1 MIAMASAAAHALTM
15 SAGGRTA
22 DTPRAAVAKYNA
34 GAWRGTGWLIDPRT
48 AEPLAIEDVTTSVDP
63 APSALVTQTTLGAR
77 DPARDLLDLDLAD
90 ADLDG
95 SYSAEHDT
103 DGGLLGGGAPGGL
116 VIEHAIAVSDNER
129 RRCLLRYGDGGALEA
144 VLLLLEGRA
153 AADDVDAPAPST
165 LLSICGDWE
174 GDASVRRSAEP
185 AAARPKGGRGF
196 GTPRV
201 AKARDVFDEAAG
213 RQGRPEATSVF
224 KSRLSYLY
232 DGESTV
238 VRKLGATAFGGDEL
252 DDIATFGV
260 LKRHDGKF
268 GEYESVGFASDASQP
283 RLLLLP
289 AACHV
294 LAPSLL
300 SDDAPFTCE
309 FGVAL
314 EPGESFGWAGF
325 TDRMPEQPEQDSD
338 ARRLARSTRLYAGR
352 GRFVSGTTSLVSEV

>member
-1 MIAMASAAAHALTM
+1 MQFDA
-15 SAGGRTA
+15 
-22 DTPRAAVAKYNA
+22 
-34 GAWRGTGWLIDPRT
+34 
-48 AEPLAIEDVTTSVDP
+48 
-63 APSALVTQTTLGAR
+63 Q
-77 DPARDLLDLDLAD
+77 LDA
-90 ADLDG
+90 
-95 SYSAEHDT
+95 
-103 DGGLLGGGAPGGL
+103 
-116 VIEHAIAVSDNER
+116 
-129 RRCLLRYGDGGALEA
+129 
-144 VLLLLEGRA
+144 
-153 AADDVDAPAPST
+153 
-165 LLSICGDWE
+165 
-174 GDASVRRSAEP
+174 
-185 AAARPKGGRGF
+185 
-196 GTPRV
+196 
-201 AKARDVFDEAAG
+201 
-213 RQGRPEATSVF
+213 QGRPEATSVF